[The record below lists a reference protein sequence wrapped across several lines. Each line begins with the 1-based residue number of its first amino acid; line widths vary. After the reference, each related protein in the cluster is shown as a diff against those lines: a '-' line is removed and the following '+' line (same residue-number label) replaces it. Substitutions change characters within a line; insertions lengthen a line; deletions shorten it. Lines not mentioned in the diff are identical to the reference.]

1 MKPYLIIVGL
11 ILASFLSKAQDFED
25 FYEHSTEVHLIKS
38 VPGYTSF
45 GFQIASGNVGMWKVS
60 IEYTSL
66 FIPDVI
72 IWTLNTLTEKHPE
85 KSNFTN
91 IWGSLAIGVN
101 VVSTKR
107 FTVSAGGNITDYWT
121 MANKD
126 AEGGWYTAGT
136 FVRADY
142 LINDKFMFRLRNYLS
157 KSFFSA
163 SSIWEAGTM
172 VEGMPLFVKTGAEL
186 FYSQRVMGG
195 VEVINQL
202 SDPQYN
208 TSRVNIRLGYRFS
221 GR

>member
-1 MKPYLIIVGL
+1 MKLYLIIGGL
-11 ILASFLSKAQDFED
+11 FLISFVSDAQDFED

-38 VPGYTSF
+38 IPGYTSF

-60 IEYTSL
+60 IEYTTL

-72 IWTLNTLTEKHPE
+72 IWSLNTLTENHPE
-85 KSNFTN
+85 ISNFTN

-101 VVSTKR
+101 VVSSRR

-126 AEGGWYTAGT
+126 AEGGWY
-136 FVRADY
+136 
-142 LINDKFMFRLRNYLS
+142 INNKLMFRLRNYLS

-163 SSIWEAGTM
+163 SSIWEAGTN

-186 FYSQRVMGG
+186 FYSQRLMGG
-195 VEVINQL
+195 VEIINQL

-208 TSRVNIRLGYRFS
+208 TSRVNIKLGYRFS
-221 GR
+221 TK

>member
-1 MKPYLIIVGL
+1 MKPYLFVGCL
-11 ILASFLSKAQDFED
+11 FFFSIMAKAQDFED
-25 FYEHSTEVHLIKS
+25 FYEHSTEVHLLKS
-38 VPGYTSF
+38 VPGYFSF

-60 IEYTSL
+60 IEYSNL

-85 KSNFTN
+85 ISNFTN

-101 VVSTKR
+101 VVSANR
-107 FTVSAGGNITDYWT
+107 FTLSAGGNITDYWT
-121 MANKD
+121 MANKG

-142 LINDKFMFRLRNYLS
+142 LINDKLMFRLRNYLS

-163 SSIWEAGTM
+163 SSIWEAGTN

-186 FYSQRVMGG
+186 FYSQRIMGG
-195 VEVINQL
+195 VEIINQL

-208 TSRVNIRLGYRFS
+208 TSRVNFKLGYRFS